1 MSKTCHQHP
10 NHEEEIK
17 RLNRISGQ
25 IEGIKKMIEEQRYCV
40 DILTQLKA
48 VRSAARSVECNI
60 LERHLHS
67 CVRSSFAA
75 KNEKDSKAKIDELVK
90 LMKKN

>member
-1 MSKTCHQHP
+1 MSKTCKEHP
-10 NHEEEIK
+10 SHKDELT

-40 DILTQLKA
+40 DVMTQLKA
-48 VRSAARSVECNI
+48 VQSAVRSVECNI

-67 CVRSSFAA
+67 CVQSSLTSNDA
-75 KNEKDSKAKIDELVK
+75 KESKKKIDELLA
-90 LMKKN
+90 LMKKA